1 MAIEEFGKSLLSNVR
16 EQNRKRA
23 RQERRRAD
31 RDVFTKIL
39 TGVAGDVAGR
49 FLTNKANNFLQ
60 NESVLNS
67 QVLFKNA
74 SAGRDQLQAVQT
86 KIDSTANGDYLQY
99 FTNQIKPV
107 FEENYKNQADLDEIG
122 TQAYDAYISEQ
133 VKTLATE
140 RAEKFKLAY
149 EASQNIK
156 STDQFNTLLAREVKN
171 SNPTS
176 IIDATTNY
184 VTNLISG
191 KSRKDRDQEAIKA
204 IAKNDTNRER
214 VLTLLKEFEAT
225 QNLVH
230 SKEYSS
236 LVHPKTDPAERFQ
249 EVTESN
255 AQTVGDTMVIVETK
269 VLKDRFGKLP
279 DKPVSTK
286 AEPLFE
292 GTQEDKDAKLL
303 KTLTTGFNFSEKP
316 QTLLTPEAF
325 RNFTREVSEKVGT
338 PVTTIKT
345 LDQYAAVA
353 EIFNSFVTTE
363 NNLKDSQQDKLIN
376 TIVGSLVQHNVDVQ
390 KVLTGVS
397 ENPQEDTRE
406 LIINLLNISN
416 AVKQIESTNS
426 DDQIPKFIENKH
438 SNLISQTDWDSLT
451 IEDKL
456 KLNNKTEQELR
467 QQFGL

>member
-1 MAIEEFGKSLLSNVR
+1 MAIEEVGKSLLSNVR

-39 TGVAGDVAGR
+39 TGVAGNVAGR

-74 SAGRDQLQAVQT
+74 STGRDQLQAVQT
-86 KIDSTANGDYLQY
+86 KIDSSANGDYLQY
-99 FTNQIKPV
+99 FTDQIKPV

-149 EASQNIK
+149 KASQNIK
-156 STDQFNTLLAREVKN
+156 STDQFNKLLARETKN
-171 SNPTS
+171 SNPST

-230 SKEYSS
+230 SKDYSS
-236 LVHPKTDPAERFQ
+236 LVHPKTDPAKRFQ

-279 DKPVSTK
+279 NKPVSTK

-292 GTQEDKDAKLL
+292 GTQEDQDAKLL

-345 LDQYAAVA
+345 LNQYAAVA

-363 NNLKDSQQDKLIN
+363 NNLKDSQQDKLID
-376 TIVGSLVQHNVDVQ
+376 TIVGGLVQHNVDVQ
-390 KVLTGVS
+390 KVLSGVS
-397 ENPQEDTRE
+397 ENPQKDTRE

-416 AVKQIESTNS
+416 SVKQIESTNS
-426 DDQIPKFIENKH
+426 DDQTPENKH

-456 KLNNKTEQELR
+456 KLNNKTDQEIR

>member
-74 SAGRDQLQAVQT
+74 SAGREQLQAVQQQV
-86 KIDSTANGDYLQY
+86 DSEANGDYLQY

-156 STDQFNTLLAREVKN
+156 STDQFNKLLASEVKN
-171 SNPTS
+171 SNPS
-176 IIDATTNY
+176 NIIDATTNY

-230 SKEYSS
+230 SKDYSS

-249 EVTESN
+249 EFTESN

-269 VLKDRFGKLP
+269 VLRDRFGKLP
-279 DKPVSTK
+279 DKPVATK

-292 GTQEDKDAKLL
+292 GTQEDQDAKLL

-345 LDQYAAVA
+345 LNQYAAVA
-353 EIFNSFVTTE
+353 EIFNDFVTTE
-363 NNLKDSQQDKLIN
+363 NNLKDPQQDKLIN
-376 TIVGSLVQHNVDVQ
+376 TIVGALVQHNVDVQ
-390 KVLTGVS
+390 AVLSGVS
-397 ENPQEDTRE
+397 ENPREDTKG
-406 LIINLLNISN
+406 LIINLSNISN
-416 AVKQIESTNS
+416 AVKQIKSTNN
-426 DDQIPKFIENKH
+426 DDQKFIENKH

-456 KLNNKTEQELR
+456 KLNNKTEQEIR

>member
-39 TGVAGDVAGR
+39 TGVAGNVAGR

-74 SAGRDQLQAVQT
+74 NAGREQLQAVQQ

-149 EASQNIK
+149 EASKNIK
-156 STDQFNTLLAREVKN
+156 STDQFNALLAREVKN

-184 VTNLISG
+184 VTNLIAG

-230 SKEYSS
+230 SKDYSS
-236 LVHPKTDPAERFQ
+236 LVHPKTDPTERFQ
-249 EVTESN
+249 EATESN
-255 AQTVGDTMVIVETK
+255 AQTVGNTMVIVETK
-269 VLKDRFGKLP
+269 VLRDRFGKLP

-292 GTQEDKDAKLL
+292 GTKEDQDAKLL
-303 KTLTTGFNFSEKP
+303 KTLTTAFNFSEKP
-316 QTLLTPEAF
+316 QTLLTTEAF

-338 PVTTIKT
+338 PVTNIKT
-345 LDQYAAVA
+345 LNQYTAVA
-353 EIFNSFVTTE
+353 EIFNDFVTTE
-363 NNLKDSQQDKLIN
+363 NNLKDPQQDKLIN
-376 TIVGSLVQHNVDVQ
+376 TIVGALVQHNVDVQ
-390 KVLTGVS
+390 AVLSGVS
-397 ENPQEDTRE
+397 EDPQADTQN
-406 LIINLLNISN
+406 LIINLSNISN

-426 DDQIPKFIENKH
+426 DAKRFIENKH

-456 KLNNKTEQELR
+456 KLNNKTEQEIR